1 MRILVVDDKQEHLQA
16 ATSQLGSTHQVE
28 TRDEYTEAVALL
40 TEDAP
45 FDVLLSDLLM
55 PAEPQTL
62 GKEGLRFLGHE
73 IPIGLVLAFRAA
85 AVGVK
90 HVAVI
95 TDANHHNHPMSA
107 AIDWI
112 NPAYWRDEKNRV
124 FQVNES
130 RVLVAHA
137 PLTEDG
143 CKDWAKAL
151 AVVLDGAMNNPPLVD
166 PI

>member
-16 ATSQLGSTHQVE
+16 ATSQLGSAHQVE

-40 TEDAP
+40 KEGAP

-112 NPAYWRDEKNRV
+112 NPAYWNKNDAELFV
-124 FQVNES
+124 VNNT
-130 RVLVAHA
+130 RVLIAHA
-137 PLTEDG
+137 PMTADG
-143 CKDWAKAL
+143 RKNWAEAL
-151 AVVLDGAMNNPPLVD
+151 AVVLGGREA
-166 PI
+166 

>member
-16 ATSQLGSTHQVE
+16 ATSQLGPAHQVE

-40 TEDAP
+40 TEGAP

-62 GKEGLRFLGHE
+62 GAEGLRFLGHE

-90 HVAVI
+90 YVAVI

-112 NPAYWRDEKNRV
+112 NPAYWRQDGTRLFV
-124 FQVNES
+124 VNDT
-130 RVLVAHA
+130 RVLIAHA
-137 PLTEDG
+137 PMTSDG
-143 CKDWAKAL
+143 CKNWAEAL
-151 AVVLDGAMNNPPLVD
+151 EAVLGGRES
-166 PI
+166 